1 MDKGYVY
8 ILVNKSMPGLIK
20 IGRTKKNPKDRAK
33 ELSSTTGVP
42 TPFEVAYA
50 LCSFRHESLEK
61 QIHIELAN
69 QRTNNNR
76 EFFETSV
83 DEAKK
88 LLNKLASP
96 IDHALNFFSNIFPW
110 YPRHTREDT
119 YISPS
124 TGKSIIPNGEFMIE
138 SRTGTPKVGINGNH
152 YHSADNGF
160 DQAKNANGIPESVRD
175 HINIIIDNE
184 ELKINADHE
193 SLKEKTEKLSDEIEG
208 LKKEREEAEKSVEGN
223 QEVLTDNKLLLDKL
237 TAASSLEILIDEN
250 TEDFNDKKAALA
262 QLQSDFGGLPPGD
275 SISRPRRSLRL
286 YRLFGV
292 FCVILS
298 FALYFFY
305 ISAIDKGYLS
315 NLPTP
320 SESQD
325 IDLERYTQLNDI
337 FDPSSVFRAFQK
349 ANLWLIVFPFFA
361 LGLALVIHPLLTYGG
376 KYQQEGKKKTAILC
390 WLSVFLFVIV
400 TFVFDCI
407 LALQVSKK
415 IHEAKVLFGLEEGDW
430 PIDPISPSTW
440 DLNIWLVLF
449 CGFLVSVL
457 LSVLFH
463 FTLEM
468 WKEAQTQDVD
478 DEIRTRKEIRALET
492 QLKGQE
498 DTIRE
503 RQNRLNRV
511 KEELKS
517 KYNEIDM
524 SALSAEIGKCESN
537 IEHLIERIN
546 QGKSRIESIKSEI
559 REKQSRIDDLN
570 ALIAKKAIDIVKLRA
585 NVSEF
590 VSGWTKFLAAA
601 KGDASE
607 DVRTV
612 QKIAESTLEK
622 YFQSSTSLE

>member
-1 MDKGYVY
+1 MGYVY
-8 ILVNKSMPGLIK
+8 ILVNKSMPGLVK
-20 IGRTKKNPKDRAK
+20 IGQTTKSPEERAK

-50 LCSFRHESLEK
+50 LHSLQYESLEK
-61 QIHIELAN
+61 RMHTTLAER
-69 QRTNNNR
+69 RTNNNR
-76 EFFETSV
+76 EFFEVSV
-83 DEAKK
+83 DEAKT

-96 IDHALNFFSNIFPW
+96 IDHTLNFFLNLFPRQ
-110 YPRHTREDT
+110 PQHTREDT
-119 YISPS
+119 FISHS
-124 TGKSIIPNGEFMIE
+124 AGKSIVPKGELMVE
-138 SRTGTPKVGINGNH
+138 HRGGTPKVGTNGKP
-152 YHSADNGF
+152 YHSAINGF

-184 ELKINADHE
+184 ELAINADHE
-193 SLKEKTEKLSDEIEG
+193 FLKEKINVLSNEIED
-208 LKKEREEAEKSVEGN
+208 LKQGREKTENSVVGTQKALAE
-223 QEVLTDNKLLLDKL
+223 NKLLLDKL
-237 TAASSLEILIDEN
+237 KTASNLEMSIGEK
-250 TEDFNDKKAALA
+250 TEDLIDKKAVLVP
-262 QLQSDFGGLPPGD
+262 LQEDLNGLPSD
-275 SISRPRRSLRL
+275 DRTSRHRSLPL
-286 YRLFGV
+286 YRLFSV

-298 FALYFFY
+298 LALYFFY

-376 KYQQEGKKKTAILC
+376 KYQQESKKKMSIVC
-390 WLSVFLFVIV
+390 WFSVFMFVVI
-400 TFVFDCI
+400 TFVFDCL

-430 PIDPISPSTW
+430 PINPIRLSTW

-468 WKEAQTQDVD
+468 WKEAQMQDVD
-478 DEIRTRKEIRALET
+478 DKIRIRKKIRVLET
-492 QLKGQE
+492 KLEGQE
-498 DTIRE
+498 DAILVM
-503 RQNRLNRV
+503 QNKIKSA

-517 KYNEIDM
+517 KYNEIDV
-524 SALSAEIGKCESN
+524 SALGAEIGKCERN
-537 IEHLIERIN
+537 IEHLNARIKKDN
-546 QGKSRIESIKSEI
+546 HQLESIQSEI
-559 REKQSRIDDLN
+559 KEKQNKIEDSKV
-570 ALIAKKAIDIVKLRA
+570 LIAKKAIDIVKLRA
-585 NVSEF
+585 NVAEF
-590 VSGWTKFLAAA
+590 MTGWTKFLAAA
-601 KGDASE
+601 KSDASK
-607 DVRTV
+607 DVTTV
-612 QKIAESTLEK
+612 QQIAENTLKE
-622 YFQSSTSLE
+622 YFEA